1 MVYYVYMLWLR
12 EFWRFIVVGLLMA
25 TYFLLSSHREFY
37 QLSVGVA
44 YVCVAFGVLPL
55 LRELFETIRAKRFG
69 IDFLAFFAIGF
80 GLVLGQYPAV
90 LIIVLMTV
98 GGASLEK
105 FAQKR
110 AQRSLKQL
118 TDRIPQ
124 RVTLYEKKTVG
135 RTLPLLSV
143 QKGMYV
149 VVRKGEVAAI
159 DGDLVSDEGIF
170 DESSLTGES
179 VPVEKEKH
187 GKVWSGTVN
196 VGQMVVIKVTQEFSR
211 SLYAEI
217 IADVTNAQNGKTPF
231 IRLADTYSL
240 FFTGISLLI
249 AAIAYAVT
257 RDIVT
262 VFAVFVVATPCPL
275 ILATPI
281 ALFGGVHRA
290 TVSHVVIKELQAI
303 EKLSRVSTIVLDKT
317 GTLTLGEPHLEK
329 ITIHGSMQENQAVTI
344 AASIEQYSLHPL
356 ARAFVRYATTRKIS
370 LLSVISVEEKVG
382 KGISG
387 IVRGSRYTLQK
398 IESGSGLLIGLFE
411 GKKLVADFLFVET
424 PKRDATKGLRELLR
438 RGISLHILSGDKQK
452 NVASLVSRT
461 FPQLSIIA
469 VGDASP
475 KDKLSYITK
484 LQKKGAIVAMV
495 GDGINDAPSLARADV
510 GIVFSKREHSAATDA
525 GGVIL
530 LRSDLATIARL
541 LSIAQRTMYIA
552 KESIYVGIGASIV
565 LMVIAALGY
574 IPPFVGALLQEGLDL
589 LVIMNALRAAK

>member
-1 MVYYVYMLWLR
+1 MT
-12 EFWRFIVVGLLMA
+12 I
-25 TYFLLSSHREFY
+25 YFLLSRTPEFY

-44 YVCVAFGVLPL
+44 YACVAFGILPL
-55 LRELFETIRAKRFG
+55 LKEVVEAIRARRFG

-80 GLVLGQYPAV
+80 GLVLGQYDAV

-110 AQRSLKQL
+110 AQRSLQQL

-124 RVTLYEKKTVG
+124 QVTLYERKAIG
-135 RTLPLLSV
+135 RSIPLLSAK
-143 QKGMYV
+143 KGMYV
-149 VVRKGEVAAI
+149 VVRKGEVAAL
-159 DGDLVSDEGIF
+159 DGDLVSEEGIF

-179 VPVEKEKH
+179 TPVEKEKN

-196 VGQMVVIKVTQEFSR
+196 VGQMVVMQVSQEFSK

-217 IADVTNAQNGKTPF
+217 ITDVTNAQNGKTPF
-231 IRLADTYSL
+231 IRLADKYSL
-240 FFTGISLLI
+240 FFTAVSVVIAVFAYIIS
-249 AAIAYAVT
+249 
-257 RDIVT
+257 RDVVT

-290 TVSHVVIKELQAI
+290 TVAHVVIKELQAI

-317 GTLTLGEPHLEK
+317 GTLTLGEPHLEHIEVYGGVK
-329 ITIHGSMQENQAVTI
+329 SAQVLSL

-356 ARAFVRYATTRKIS
+356 ARAFVKEATTRKVALHKVTHI
-370 LLSVISVEEKVG
+370 EEKVG

-387 IVRGSRYTLQK
+387 VIKDERYTLRK
-398 IESGSGLLIGLFE
+398 IESGSGLLIGLFA
-411 GKKLVADFLFVET
+411 GKKLVADFMFVET
-424 PKRDATKGLRELLR
+424 PKRDATSGLKKLLAH
-438 RGISLHILSGDKQK
+438 GTSLHILSGDKQK
-452 NVASLVSRT
+452 NVASLVNRT
-461 FPQLSIIA
+461 FPKLSIAA

-475 KDKLSYITK
+475 KDKLAYITR
-484 LQKKGAIVAMV
+484 LQKQGSVVAMV

-510 GIVFSKREHSAATDA
+510 GIVFSKSEHSAATDA
-525 GGVIL
+525 GSVIL
-530 LRSDLATIARL
+530 LRSDIATIASL
-541 LSIAQRTMYIA
+541 LSIAKRTMYIA
-552 KESIYVGIGASIV
+552 KESIFVGIGVSIV
-565 LMVIAALGY
+565 LMVFAALGY